1 MQDNVI
7 LSIRNDY
14 DRLAEEYA
22 RRIFDELQGKPLDRE
37 LLNRFAADVNGRGDV
52 CDIGC
57 GPGHVARYLHD
68 AGTTIFGL
76 DLSPGMLKQARK
88 LNPGLIFR
96 EGNMMA
102 LNLPDGILAGI
113 VAFYSIVNIPSEFLP
128 VVFGEMQRVLQPGG
142 SLLLAFHMGD
152 GTTHEQEL
160 WGHPLSMDFF
170 FFQPAEIQR
179 LLEGAG
185 FSVEEIVERDP
196 YSPDVEHQS
205 RRAYIFARKPVA
217 G

>member
-1 MQDNVI
+1 
-7 LSIRNDY
+7 
-14 DRLAEEYA
+14 
-22 RRIFDELQGKPLDRE
+22 
-37 LLNRFAADVNGRGDV
+37 
-52 CDIGC
+52 
-57 GPGHVARYLHD
+57 
-68 AGTTIFGL
+68 
-76 DLSPGMLKQARK
+76 
-88 LNPGLIFR
+88 
-96 EGNMMA
+96 MMA

-113 VAFYSIVNIPSEFLP
+113 VAFYSIVNIPNEFLP
-128 VVFGEMQRVLQPGG
+128 VVFGEMERVLQPGG

-179 LLEGAG
+179 LLEGVG

-205 RRAYIFARKPVA
+205 RRAYTFARKPVPV
-217 G
+217 

>member
-37 LLNRFAADVNGRGDV
+37 LLNRFAADVNGRG
-52 CDIGC
+52 
-57 GPGHVARYLHD
+57 D

-113 VAFYSIVNIPSEFLP
+113 VAFYSIANIPNEFLP

-160 WGHPLSMDFF
+160 WGHPLAMDFF